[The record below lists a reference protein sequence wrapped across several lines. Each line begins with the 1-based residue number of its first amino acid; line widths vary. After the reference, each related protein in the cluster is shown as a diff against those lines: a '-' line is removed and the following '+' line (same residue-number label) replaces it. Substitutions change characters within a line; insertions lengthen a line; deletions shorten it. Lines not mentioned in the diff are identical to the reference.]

1 VCGWVG
7 GLVRFDTMVCLL
19 YHSITPAVSF
29 HRPVFFLRVTPQQE
43 SQAAF
48 DRPQPHDATHPLSIY
63 EDYKFQVGC
72 GRGVVVLSD

>member
-1 VCGWVG
+1 
-7 GLVRFDTMVCLL
+7 
-19 YHSITPAVSF
+19 VSF